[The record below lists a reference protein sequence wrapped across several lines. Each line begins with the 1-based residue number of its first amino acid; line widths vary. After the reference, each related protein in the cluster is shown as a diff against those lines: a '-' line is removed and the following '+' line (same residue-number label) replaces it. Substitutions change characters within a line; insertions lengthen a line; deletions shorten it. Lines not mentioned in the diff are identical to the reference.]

1 MTSCDVTGADNSADV
16 HDGAPGVCG
25 HDDVSAV
32 LGVDVEP
39 EAGGLVVVQ
48 EEGGAVLTG
57 ATSETE
63 KCIVPC
69 FHKKAEN
76 LRHFFVDS
84 MIVNETVNDSTLHQI
99 LHLGGAGYSL
109 ASEG

>member
-16 HDGAPGVCG
+16 HDGAPGVG
-25 HDDVSAV
+25 RHDDVSAV

-63 KCIVPC
+63 KL
-69 FHKKAEN
+69 F
-76 LRHFFVDS
+76 R
-84 MIVNETVNDSTLHQI
+84 
-99 LHLGGAGYSL
+99 
-109 ASEG
+109 